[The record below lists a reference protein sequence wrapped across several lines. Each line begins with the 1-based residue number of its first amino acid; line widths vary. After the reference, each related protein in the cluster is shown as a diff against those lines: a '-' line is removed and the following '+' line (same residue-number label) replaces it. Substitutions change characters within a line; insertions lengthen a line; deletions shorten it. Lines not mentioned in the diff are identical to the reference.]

1 MSKSTMSERMTKSTS
16 KYLDQMFDHTSKIQ
30 VVRVDLGYK
39 KEHARKASLADL
51 NQDFEHLLN
60 NRRTKPTVFKDMN
73 GYIAKR
79 EYTEEKG
86 PHIHALFI
94 YDGHKV
100 SKDAYKA
107 DQIGEYWKKEIT
119 NGNGLYHNCNREKE
133 KYEDCALGMI
143 DHTDTTKRAVLNEKA
158 IGYLCKEEQSID
170 PIKQSGNERSF
181 TRGIAPRRKSNAGR
195 PRQRNSCNDV
205 ESVIEDSD
213 DLDGSNP

>member
-30 VVRVDLGYK
+30 VIRLDLGYK
-39 KEHARKASLADL
+39 KEHARKASIEDIRK
-51 NQDFEHLLN
+51 DFTHLLN
-60 NRRTKPTVFKDMN
+60 NRRTKPSVFGDMI

-79 EYTEEKG
+79 EYTEDKG
-86 PHIHALFI
+86 PHIHGAFF
-94 YDGHKV
+94 YDGQKIG
-100 SKDAYKA
+100 KDAYKG
-107 DQIGEYWKKEIT
+107 DQIGEYWKNEIT
-119 NGNGLYHNCNREKE
+119 NGNGLYHNCNRKKE

-143 DHTDTTKRAVLNEKA
+143 DHTDTTKRAVLNENA

-195 PRQRNSCNDV
+195 PRQRKSCNDV

>member
-1 MSKSTMSERMTKSTS
+1 M
-16 KYLDQMFDHTSKIQ
+16 
-30 VVRVDLGYK
+30 DLGYK

-79 EYTEEKG
+79 EYTEKKG

-100 SKDAYKA
+100 GKDAYKA
-107 DQIGEYWKKEIT
+107 DQIGEYWKNEIT

-158 IGYLCKEEQSID
+158 VSYLCKERQTSTRSSNPAMSD
-170 PIKQSGNERSF
+170 PSRAGLHHE
-181 TRGIAPRRKSNAGR
+181 GKSNAGR

-205 ESVIEDSD
+205 ERD
-213 DLDGSNP
+213 